1 MKRRE
6 LLMADKVRGMNA
18 GELAKALDDKYLE
31 LMNLRFQFATN
42 RLPDPNRLKQV
53 KREIARIKTVM
64 REREIWQQYEQER
77 SE

>member
-6 LLMADKVRGMNA
+6 LMMADKVRGMNA

-64 REREIWQQYEQER
+64 REREIWQQYEQES

>member
-6 LLMADKVRGMNA
+6 LLLAVKVRGMNA

-42 RLPDPNRLKQV
+42 RLPNPNRLKEV

-64 REREIWQQYEQER
+64 REREIWQQYEQEK

>member
-6 LLMADKVRGMNA
+6 LMMADKVRGMNA

-42 RLPDPNRLKQV
+42 RLPNPNRLKEV

-64 REREIWQQYEQER
+64 REREIWQQYEQES

>member
-6 LLMADKVRGMNA
+6 LLLADKVRGMNT
-18 GELAKALDDKYLE
+18 GELAKTLDDKYLE

-42 RLPDPNRLKQV
+42 RLPNPNRLKEV

-64 REREIWQQYEQER
+64 REREMWQQYEQEK